1 MAGAP
6 ASRSHRIGPVALV
19 ACLVAGPVWLLA
31 RSMAPTPDG
40 APIVAPGAAFGP
52 VLDVTA
58 TRGCVGGDL
67 PGFTVP
73 RWITVQ
79 SGFARVDGS
88 AYLQCQ
94 INRWADEDAAGAD
107 FDQRVSLLDG
117 VVAYTAARGAGAR
130 TERLA
135 TPADGPEVASFEE
148 RSPVAATAVTWITV
162 VRHGP
167 YAGVVTL
174 HSYVDPAPV
183 ERTAFEDLVAT
194 VRQRMGT

>member
-1 MAGAP
+1 M
-6 ASRSHRIGPVALV
+6 ALV

-31 RSMAPTPDG
+31 RSFAPPGEG
-40 APIVAPGAAFGP
+40 APIVAAGLAFGP

-58 TRGCVGGDL
+58 TRGCIGGDL

-79 SGFARVDGS
+79 SGFARVDGA

-94 INRWADEDAAGAD
+94 INRWSDEDAAGAD
-107 FDQRVSLLDG
+107 FDQRVALLDG
-117 VVAYTAARGAGAR
+117 VVAYTAARDPGAR

-135 TPADGPEVASFEE
+135 TADDGPEVVSFAE
-148 RSPVAATAVTWITV
+148 RSPTAATALTWITV

-183 ERTAFEDLVAT
+183 AREAFEGLVAT
-194 VRQRMGT
+194 VRHRMGS

>member
-31 RSMAPTPDG
+31 RSMAPGPDG
-40 APIVAPGAAFGP
+40 PPIVASGPAFGP

-73 RWITVQ
+73 RWITAQ
-79 SGFARVDGS
+79 SGFARADGT

-94 INRWADEDAAGAD
+94 INRWADEGAAGAD
-107 FDQRVSLLDG
+107 FDQRVTLLDG

-130 TERLA
+130 TERLP
-135 TPADGPEVASFEE
+135 TPDDPEVVSFEE
-148 RSPVAATAVTWITV
+148 RSPTAATAVTWITV

-183 ERTAFEDLVAT
+183 AREAFEGLVAT